1 MGDLEVRIEIAKLS
15 AELGVGDDRLDFL
28 WRSSPAEVRALRDLA
43 RDAVAARNAERV
55 ERLGSLTKMAPTGVA
70 AKVAQHAFG
79 PALSARVAGAV
90 APADAVRLAS
100 HLPPAFLAELAV
112 SLEPSRVGPIVE
124 RLPDEL
130 LVDIGRRLLAAGEHA
145 ALARLVAV
153 VSPALAARVVADATG
168 EQLLQ
173 IALFADDPALI
184 ESVAERL
191 TDEQL
196 GGILSAADE
205 HDPEA
210 ATLLL
215 GRMSARTRK
224 RITALAEEA

>member
-15 AELGVGDDRLDFL
+15 ADLGVPEDDLAFL
-28 WRSSPAEVRALRDLA
+28 RRRDAEAVRALRDLV
-43 RDAVAARNAERV
+43 RTSVADRNAERV
-55 ERLGSLTKMAPTGVA
+55 ERLGSLTKLAPTGVA

-79 PALSARVAGAV
+79 PALSARVAGSV

-100 HLPPAFLAELAV
+100 HLPPAFLAELSAW
-112 SLEPSRVGPIVE
+112 LEPTRVAPIVE

-130 LVDIGRRLLAAGEHA
+130 LVDIGRRLLAAGQYG

-153 VSPALAARVVADATG
+153 VSPALAARVVEPATG

-173 IALFADDPALI
+173 IALFADDPTLI

-191 TDEQL
+191 SDEQL
-196 GGILSAADE
+196 SGIVAAAEDY
-205 HDPEA
+205 DPDA
-210 ATLLL
+210 PALLL
-215 GRMSARTRK
+215 GRLSGRTRE
-224 RITALAEEA
+224 RLTALSDER